1 MFSQRGCHCDYEYH
15 SLQLMSA
22 TLVSGY
28 IQVTL
33 NTEVLL
39 FATNE
44 CEMYKKQKTQ
54 NIRKPGSQIASTK
67 HVYYDSN
74 DDDDDEFVR
83 SFSVSLVSEIFSQ
96 GSQGI
101 ITKRSILE
109 SVISN
114 ILSSTPPK
122 QNTGIKYDV
131 IVMCVTFNKSI
142 FSSVSVKII
151 VFTKQ
156 TST

>member
-1 MFSQRGCHCDYEYH
+1 M
-15 SLQLMSA
+15 
-22 TLVSGY
+22 
-28 IQVTL
+28 
-33 NTEVLL
+33 
-39 FATNE
+39 
-44 CEMYKKQKTQ
+44 
-54 NIRKPGSQIASTK
+54 
-67 HVYYDSN
+67 YYDSN

-109 SVISN
+109 SVIGN

-131 IVMCVTFNKSI
+131 TVMCVTFNKSI

-151 VFTKQ
+151 VFTK
-156 TST
+156 